1 MKIVAKF
8 LIPLLFV
15 ASFGTGEVQ
24 DCTILKNNS
33 FVYKLAKQDVLV
45 QFEEEKHVEYH
56 QDKKYYIKSNIKWIS
71 DCEYYLII
79 QDVTL
84 PDFPFRLGSK
94 LHIKI
99 TKVKGDRVYYKSSMG
114 GRTWEGKM
122 TKIKPKKEE

>member
-1 MKIVAKF
+1 MKFFVKF
-8 LIPLLFV
+8 LIPLLFIFSV
-15 ASFGTGEVQ
+15 GNPTDQ
-24 DCTILKNNS
+24 DCAILKNNS

-45 QFEEEKHVEYH
+45 QFGEDKHVEYH
-56 QDKKYYIKSNIKWIS
+56 QNKKYYIKSNIEWVS

-84 PDFPFRLGSK
+84 PDFPFKLGSR

-99 TKVKGDRVYYKSSMG
+99 TKVKGNRVYYKSSMG

-122 TKIKPKKEE
+122 TKTTPKKE